1 MATKKTTTKET
12 KTAKEIAT
20 ANNEPYVNVIKI
32 ELDPENIGN
41 GAFELD
47 WNDKFLSDL
56 VRAGYQSKPNEDE
69 NVIVDRWF
77 VTVCK
82 NVAMETYEQWES
94 NQPYDNRPRVI
105 DRKNLG
111 DGYSEAS

>member
-20 ANNEPYVNVIKI
+20 ENNEPYVSVIKI

-94 NQPYDNRPRVI
+94 NQPYDARPRVI